1 MSDGIPLAPPAQ
13 EDLDPAPEA
22 KANIVE
28 ISEAVKATIDR
39 VGGAIEAG
47 RKPGMPLNIVSN
59 VVREAPL
66 GSLFLAFLL
75 GVVIARRR

>member
-1 MSDGIPLAPPAQ
+1 VSGIPLAPSAQ

-22 KANIVE
+22 KATIAE
-28 ISEAVKATIDR
+28 ISEAVKGTLHR

-47 RKPGMPLNIVSN
+47 RKPGMPLSIVSN

-66 GSLFLAFLL
+66 GSLLLAFLL